1 MKTASKIALLLA
13 VAGWLWYQGFN
24 AGWQQA
30 VELGSSASRADSA
43 ASPHVL
49 PFPSGNGDSYQQRL

>member
-24 AGWQQA
+24 EGWRQA
-30 VELGSSASRADSA
+30 TEAAPDPYGSGKPDIPLAKFRQWK
-43 ASPHVL
+43 V
-49 PFPSGNGDSYQQRL
+49 